1 MPQRVTAILGDKL
14 LSKLRNFHAKKLRDT
29 HTYLS
34 FSSILNEIIEAGLK
48 KK

>member
-1 MPQRVTAILGDKL
+1 MSHKVTVVLGDEL
-14 LSKLRNFHAKKLRDT
+14 MSKLRNFHAKKLRDT